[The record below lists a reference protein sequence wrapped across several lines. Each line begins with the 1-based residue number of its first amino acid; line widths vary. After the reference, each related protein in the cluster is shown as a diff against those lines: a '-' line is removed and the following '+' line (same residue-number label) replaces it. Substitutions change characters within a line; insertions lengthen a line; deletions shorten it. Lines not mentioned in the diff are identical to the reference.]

1 MTNWYCVHTLP
12 RAEAAALRNLRRQG
26 FDAWLPRFRRTRRH
40 ARRTDTVAAP
50 LFPGYLFVA
59 LDPAAAP
66 WRAINGTFGCRYLIC
81 GGDKPAPLPAG
92 FVAGLLAE
100 ADAEGLL
107 PARDP
112 VAKLAP
118 GDAVRITEGPLSDLV
133 GRLQAL
139 SDAERVVLLLE
150 VLGRQVRVTVPR
162 TAVDAA

>member
-1 MTNWYCVHTLP
+1 MTGWYCVHTLP
-12 RAEAAALRNLRRQG
+12 RAEATALANLRRQG
-26 FDAWLPRFRRTRRH
+26 FEAWLPRYRRTRRH
-40 ARRTDTVAAP
+40 ARRTDAVAAP

-81 GGDKPAPLPAG
+81 HGDKPAPLPRD
-92 FVAGLLAE
+92 FIAGLRAE
-100 ADAEGLL
+100 ADADGFL

-112 VAKLAP
+112 LAQLAP
-118 GDAVRITEGPLSDLV
+118 GDAVRIVDGPLSDLV
-133 GRLQAL
+133 GRLQVL
-139 SDAERVVLLLE
+139 SDAERVVVLLD